1 MLVRWN
7 IARSL
12 QSDLQCGTD
21 FWPNCQKPTP
31 QHWIQV
37 SMSICWLDPHT
48 LSPCSPGAFAWEHQN
63 WQVRH
68 WCPVLFT
75 DASRFNLSGSDACVW
90 VMRRHYQ
97 AYNIVQ
103 HDRFGGGS
111 AMVWGGIALE
121 GRMELHVLNC
131 GNLTGARY
139 RDKILRPIFR
149 SYAGAVGPGF
159 LLVHENARTHVAR
172 VCQRFLEDED
182 TVDQCIQ
189 RLPNPPRT
197 VQEPG
202 LWSGRISILGHSVRL
217 SEARPD
223 IVEYAIRYVEGIPAI
238 NVSFNITE

>member
-1 MLVRWN
+1 MAQISDQTARNRLHSIEFRSRCPFVGLTLTPVTLQPRGICLRTPELATSPLV
-7 IARSL
+7 
-12 QSDLQCGTD
+12 
-21 FWPNCQKPTP
+21 
-31 QHWIQV
+31 
-37 SMSICWLDPHT
+37 
-48 LSPCSPGAFAWEHQN
+48 PC
-63 WQVRH
+63 V
-68 WCPVLFT
+68 FT

-121 GRMELHVLNC
+121 GLMELHVLNC

-159 LLVHENARTHVAR
+159 LLVHKNARTHVAR

-189 RLPNPPRT
+189 WLPNPSRT
-197 VQEPG
+197 VQEPW

-223 IVEYAIRYVEGIPAI
+223 IIEYAIRYAEGIPAI